1 MSSVGGRALLFI
13 GLFIASLVFIA
24 PTFVG
29 VPAWWPWKQPMRLGL
44 DLQGGTH
51 LLYQVEIEQA
61 LDNTVERTSRDV
73 ERELRDANI
82 GAFTVDR
89 SGRSLQIRLSNKD
102 KRSEVRRLLEDRFSN
117 LTVADSGSGDNA
129 ADITLELKPAEVL
142 RLREG
147 AVDQALDIIRNRI
160 DQFGVAEPT
169 LQAQGD
175 DQIVVQ
181 LPGIQD
187 PQRAKDLIG
196 RTALLEFRLLA
207 EGPQAGTIQ
216 APGAGVVVLPGA
228 GDAGGRQQYLVEK
241 RPIMT
246 GEVITDARVQPGSA
260 TEGMAVDFVL
270 DGRGAKLFGDA
281 TTQHV
286 KRRLAI
292 VLDGYV
298 QSAPEIREP
307 ITGGRGQ
314 ITGRFD
320 FAEAQDLANVLRNGA
335 LPAPLKLLEERTV
348 GPSLGQD
355 SIRKGGISF
364 VVGSLGVILF
374 MLVYYKGGGLIADLG
389 VFLNVAMLLGA
400 FAAFGFT
407 LTLPGIAGIVLT
419 VGMAVDAN
427 VLILERVREEL
438 RLGKSPRAS
447 IEAGYDRAWTAIIDT
462 HVTTFL
468 SGLILFQF
476 GTGPIRGFAVTLCLG
491 IITTMITAVFAT
503 RVVYD
508 WRASNR
514 KLTTV
519 SV

>member
-1 MSSVGGRALLFI
+1 MGSAGGRGLLFI
-13 GLFIASLVFIA
+13 ALLIASLVVIT
-24 PTFVG
+24 PTFTT
-29 VPAWWPWKQPMRLGL
+29 VPSWWPWKQPVRLGL

-61 LDNTVERTSRDV
+61 LDNTVERISRDV
-73 ERELRDANI
+73 ERELRDANV

-89 SGRSLQIRLSNKD
+89 SGRTLHIKLANHD
-102 KRSEVRRLLEDRFSN
+102 KRSEVRRLLEDRFTN
-117 LTVADSGSGDNA
+117 LTLADSAGTDA
-129 ADITLELKPAEVL
+129 PDFTLELKPAEVL
-142 RLREG
+142 RLRQGVVE
-147 AVDQALDIIRNRI
+147 QAIDIMRNRI
-160 DQFGVAEPT
+160 DQFGIAEPT

-196 RTALLEFRLLA
+196 RTAVLEFRLLA
-207 EGPQAGTIQ
+207 EGPEAGTIQ
-216 APGAGVVVLPGA
+216 SPGSGVVVMPGQ
-228 GDAGGRQQYLVEK
+228 GDAGGRTQYLVEK

-270 DGRGAKLFGDA
+270 DGRGAKVFGDA
-281 TTQHV
+281 TTQHT

-348 GPSLGQD
+348 GPSLGKD
-355 SIRKGGISF
+355 SIRQ
-364 VVGSLGVILF
+364 GSLSFLVGGLAVVLF
-374 MLVYYKGGGLIADLG
+374 MVVYYRGGGLIADFAL
-389 VFLNVAMLLGA
+389 VLNVLLLLGA

-427 VLILERVREEL
+427 VLVLERVREEL
-438 RLGKSPRAS
+438 RMGKTPRAS
-447 IEAGYDRAWTAIIDT
+447 IEAGYERAWNAILDSN
-462 HVTTFL
+462 VTTFL

-476 GTGPIRGFAVTLCLG
+476 GSGPIRGFAVTLCLG
-491 IITTMITAVFAT
+491 ILTTLATAVFAT

-508 WRASNR
+508 WRASR
-514 KLTTV
+514 RRLMTV